1 MMKYIITES
10 KLDKVVDSFIT
21 SQLGGLEQKLE
32 KVDSTV
38 NRDVFRDKNGN
49 TIMIVLVGMDYKPII
64 GLNEYVYKS
73 VASVFG
79 LNDFHEVQKYFKKWF
94 KKHMGIN
101 VFAVDTFSPGQDEY
115 FY

>member
-1 MMKYIITES
+1 MKYIITES
-10 KLDKVVDSFIT
+10 KLDKVIDTFIT
-21 SQLGGLEQKLE
+21 SQLSGLDSRLE

-49 TIMIVLVGMDYKPII
+49 TIMIILVGMDNKPMI
-64 GLNEYVYKS
+64 GINEYVYKS

-94 KKHMGIN
+94 KKHMEIS
-101 VFAVDTFSPGQDEY
+101 VFAVETFSQGQDDY